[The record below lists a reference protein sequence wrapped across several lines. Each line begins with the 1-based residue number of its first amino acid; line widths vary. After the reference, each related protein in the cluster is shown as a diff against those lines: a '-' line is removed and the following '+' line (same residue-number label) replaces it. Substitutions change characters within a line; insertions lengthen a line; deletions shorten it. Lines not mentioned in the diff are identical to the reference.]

1 LTDFENTCLIV
12 ALGLI
17 VNVIN
22 HFDVNFIIPIT
33 LSDENMKRAH
43 YRDAILNQKFWF
55 NTFSIKGSKLHDN
68 IEKNNYLKSSLES
81 YTEPKYEELF
91 IHEIFG
97 GKPESNYP
105 GIYSIIKEFMK
116 LKEYNIE
123 YQ

>member
-33 LSDENMKRAH
+33 LADENMKRAH

-55 NTFSIKGSKLHDN
+55 NINSIKNFSPLKD
-68 IEKNNYLKSSLES
+68 IEKYDYLKSSNEI
-81 YTEPKYEELF
+81 YVEPKYEELF
-91 IHEIFG
+91 VHEIFG
-97 GKPESNYP
+97 GKQELNFP
-105 GIYSIIKEFMK
+105 GIYSLIKEFMK
-116 LKEYNIE
+116 L
-123 YQ
+123 